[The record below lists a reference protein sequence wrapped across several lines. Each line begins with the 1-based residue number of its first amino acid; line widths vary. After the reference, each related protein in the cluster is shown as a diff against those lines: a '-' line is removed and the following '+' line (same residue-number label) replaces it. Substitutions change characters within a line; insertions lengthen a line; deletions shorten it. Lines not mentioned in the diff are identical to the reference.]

1 MIIKDCKNEN
11 TVFMIKKLEVSNLNV
26 VVKLILDT
34 DIINFKNSVMT
45 FYRIR
50 NSNLRKLEKRI
61 KLFTK
66 ENKYVIIGVE

>member
-1 MIIKDCKNEN
+1 M
-11 TVFMIKKLEVSNLNV
+11 LS
-26 VVKLILDT
+26 VKLILDT